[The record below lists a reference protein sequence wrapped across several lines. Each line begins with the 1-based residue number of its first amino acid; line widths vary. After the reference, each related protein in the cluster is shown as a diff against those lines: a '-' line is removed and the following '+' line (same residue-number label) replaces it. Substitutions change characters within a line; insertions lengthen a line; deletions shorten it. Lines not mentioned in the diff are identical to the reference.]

1 MNFIKNCRSKYYTKR
16 ILVPLLLATI
26 VLEMGILLP
35 GQMSSFNLA
44 SVDILK
50 ISAPDPLEP
59 PQECLDKP
67 DGYNKWVC
75 LGPYFTRVTNEVS
88 VRAAMAEARRF
99 KEEKAVSD
107 CHISAHLIGETS
119 LKKHNFD
126 TGKAFSSCTSGCNDG
141 CFHGVVERYIR
152 DEEDLSSS
160 IASKIK
166 NVCDGLVADPK
177 NAKGFSGET
186 FYRCV
191 HGVGHGLRAHNYIPL
206 RDAINACDAFGPDWR
221 RVCIG
226 GITMENV
233 DQYLELDLDEDTLIK
248 FIPQICDE
256 IESLDGR
263 ILVEIDI
270 IDLCLYNVALGL
282 MDYTG
287 FDVERT
293 EELCE
298 ELQLQEHINICK
310 NYIPEVLES
319 EQPSIGM

>member
-1 MNFIKNCRSKYYTKR
+1 M
-16 ILVPLLLATI
+16 
-26 VLEMGILLP
+26 
-35 GQMSSFNLA
+35 
-44 SVDILK
+44 
-50 ISAPDPLEP
+50 
-59 PQECLDKP
+59 
-67 DGYNKWVC
+67 
-75 LGPYFTRVTNEVS
+75 
-88 VRAAMAEARRF
+88 
-99 KEEKAVSD
+99 
-107 CHISAHLIGETS
+107 
-119 LKKHNFD
+119 
-126 TGKAFSSCTSGCNDG
+126 
-141 CFHGVVERYIR
+141 ERYIR

-206 RDAINACDAFGPDWR
+206 RDAITACDAFGPDWWS
-221 RVCIG
+221 VCAG
-226 GITMENV
+226 GLLMENV

-248 FIPQICDE
+248 FIPRMCAE
-256 IESLDGR
+256 VTS
-263 ILVEIDI
+263 VEPDI
-270 IDLCLYNVALGL
+270 IDLCLYDVALGL